1 MKWGPPGVEILGSLE
16 RITAELLARVIRRP
30 QPKERAE
37 QLAGEIVEYG
47 RTNVTGPGE
56 MILVVV
62 SDVAFRLR
70 ESPRDVRH
78 ALCLLQMKRIAQR
91 TSSKDHWKLR
101 R

>member
-30 QPKERAE
+30 QLKARAE
-37 QLAGEIVEYG
+37 QIAWDIVEYG
-47 RTNVTGPGE
+47 RMNAVGPGE
-56 MILVVV
+56 ILIVV

-70 ESPRDVRH
+70 ESPRDVRQ
-78 ALCLLQMKRIAQR
+78 ALCLLQMKGIAQR